1 MDSKAGAKHQAHGWG
16 TREGLHSIDCFSP
29 SLRTQSHGWSGQG
42 GTAEGDREP
51 CIHRREAERD
61 EGHSSVCFLLSIQ
74 FRGPVCRVMSLTV
87 RVNFL
92 SRLNISKPTLTDIPR
107 VVSLNGGSTSHKL
120 IRPDITSAK
129 GKILTPSPSFLGT
142 FNIFSWYLQVIARPG
157 GKYSRSQA
165 KRELWPH

>member
-1 MDSKAGAKHQAHGWG
+1 MGGAA
-16 TREGLHSIDCFSP
+16 RVV
-29 SLRTQSHGWSGQG
+29 
-42 GTAEGDREP
+42 TAEGDREP

-61 EGHSSVCFLLSIQ
+61 KGHSSVYFLLSIQ

-87 RVNFL
+87 RVNLL

-129 GKILTPSPSFLGT
+129 GKILTPSPSFLST